1 MKKLFFFAT
10 TFLVVLS
17 ASCSKD
23 SDVFDDTSV
32 ITDNIRISDLS
43 NNSTT
48 YDIVDILNSPT
59 PPTNESNQIDAKT
72 SLEKEN
78 SAVIGDSKLDQKDE
92 STISDAF
99 SRTLDVN
106 RDLEAEAALKK
117 LEENVNEH
125 QKSINNLRKI
135 NLTKDQTIASLSTI
149 NDELL
154 NEIKRIKS
162 MSKTGKDTNFDDDS
176 NYSQIDLLKR
186 EVMKLKNTLILKSKE
201 LDNLRFQNNSLE
213 GRISELEVSP
223 RSKILERP
231 QKTFSYGI
239 SAGTIK
245 NSTDA
250 IQKFSPS
257 EISSIT
263 YPSSGTGTCSLEFDA
278 VVTSLSGRNK
288 EAFFTEFFVL
298 PLSLENALQD
308 EKSLSL
314 EKFQGISSFGELW
327 ARSRENPF
335 LYPNTQ
341 KTIRAALLANVEK
354 GVGKRVRTDVDGFA
368 KLNNLRTGKHF
379 IIGTATLGKVG
390 VTWNVPVS
398 LRSGSNKV
406 SLTLANS
413 AWSL

>member
-314 EKFQGISSFGELW
+314 EKFQGISSFAELW

>member
-23 SDVFDDTSV
+23 SDVFDDASV

>member
-223 RSKILERP
+223 RSKFLERP

>member
-1 MKKLFFFAT
+1 M
-10 TFLVVLS
+10 
-17 ASCSKD
+17 
-23 SDVFDDTSV
+23 
-32 ITDNIRISDLS
+32 N
-43 NNSTT
+43 
-48 YDIVDILNSPT
+48 
-59 PPTNESNQIDAKT
+59 
-72 SLEKEN
+72 
-78 SAVIGDSKLDQKDE
+78 
-92 STISDAF
+92 
-99 SRTLDVN
+99 
-106 RDLEAEAALKK
+106 
-117 LEENVNEH
+117 
-125 QKSINNLRKI
+125 
-135 NLTKDQTIASLSTI
+135 
-149 NDELL
+149 
-154 NEIKRIKS
+154 
-162 MSKTGKDTNFDDDS
+162 KTGKDTISDNNT

-213 GRISELEVSP
+213 GRISELEVLP
-223 RSKILERP
+223 RPNILERP

-239 SAGTIK
+239 TSGTVN
-245 NSTDA
+245 NSTDG
-250 IQKFSPS
+250 IRKSSSS

-263 YPSSGTGTCSLEFDA
+263 YPSDSGTCSLEFDA

-298 PLSLENALQD
+298 PLSLENALED
-308 EKSLSL
+308 VKSLSL

-341 KTIRAALLANVEK
+341 KTIRAALLANVEN

-368 KLNNLRTGKHF
+368 KLNNLRTGKHY

-406 SLTLANS
+406 SLTLENS

>member
-1 MKKLFFFAT
+1 MKILFFFAT

-32 ITDNIRISDLS
+32 MTDNIRISDLS

>member
-239 SAGTIK
+239 SAGTTK

-335 LYPNTQ
+335 LYPDTH

>member
-23 SDVFDDTSV
+23 SDVFDDSSV
-32 ITDNIRISDLS
+32 ISDDTRISELS
-43 NNSTT
+43 NKGAT
-48 YDIVDILNSPT
+48 YDIVDILNSPI
-59 PPTNESNQIDAKT
+59 PPADEPNQIDAKT

-78 SAVIGDSKLDQKDE
+78 TPVIGNSKLDQKDE

-162 MSKTGKDTNFDDDS
+162 MNKTGKDTISDNNT

-213 GRISELEVSP
+213 GRISELEVLP
-223 RSKILERP
+223 RPNILERP

-239 SAGTIK
+239 TSGTVN
-245 NSTDA
+245 NSTDG
-250 IQKFSPS
+250 IRKSSSS

-263 YPSSGTGTCSLEFDA
+263 YPSDSGTCSLEFDA

-298 PLSLENALQD
+298 PLSLENALED
-308 EKSLSL
+308 VKSLSL

-368 KLNNLRTGKHF
+368 KLNNLRTGKHY

-406 SLTLANS
+406 SLTLENS

>member
-106 RDLEAEAALKK
+106 RDLEAEASLKK
-117 LEENVNEH
+117 LEENVKEH